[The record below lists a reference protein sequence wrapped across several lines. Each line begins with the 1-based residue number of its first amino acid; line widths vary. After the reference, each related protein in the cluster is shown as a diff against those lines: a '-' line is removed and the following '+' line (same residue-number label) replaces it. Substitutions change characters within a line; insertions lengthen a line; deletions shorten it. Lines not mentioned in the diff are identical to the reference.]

1 MIKQKYR
8 KSKEKVSKVR
18 WKEKEMKFY
27 IEEPAEI
34 SAAAIRG
41 ILEECGHSL
50 AGSEVDSGAFGL
62 SAARRAEKGY
72 EIEKK
77 GGKIRIAYGETLDFF
92 RALGEV
98 FAWGG
103 EEEITRISSGC
114 EGTHGVLY
122 DCSRNGVLR
131 IEQVKYYI
139 RMQALM
145 GLKYMYLYTEDT
157 YEVEAFPY
165 FGALRGRYTKD
176 EIRECDEYAMLYGV
190 ELVPCIQTLAHL
202 RTALRWPCMAG
213 YRDDKDI
220 LIVGEEQTYR
230 LIDEMLKSVRE
241 MYHSRRIHLGMDEA
255 KFLGCGAYREKYGP
269 AGQGE
274 LIKRH
279 LDKVME
285 LCRKHG
291 LEPMIWSDMFFVT
304 PGHGDYYGV
313 GEEHEWPENERPDP
327 DITLVYWDYYSHEE
341 ARYRRMA
348 NLHRK
353 LTDKVVFAC
362 GAWIWNGL
370 APNYAKAMSSIEKG
384 FQGLRGTG
392 VQDSFLTLWL
402 DNGAETPMDAGLPMM
417 AYYSRCVYGENS
429 GKTEDVWEEETEQW
443 FRALTG
449 GSWKNLLLLDRI
461 DHIPGTSGDNR
472 EFANPSKML
481 FYQDPL
487 VGIFDA
493 QFEGAGLTEYYGKL
507 SEMLKATLQ
516 KAEEQGE
523 NVNRAQTD
531 LLEYYV
537 LMSEVLEQKA
547 GLGFRIR
554 RAYLEADKKT
564 LMLITEVE
572 IPELS
577 AKAAALRK
585 AREKIWYREYKPNG
599 YEVLDIRFSGVE
611 ARLRTA
617 KERIKKYL
625 DGSIREL
632 PELKEERL
640 PYLTERGTYPSCN
653 LWENIVSAAN
663 IEGV

>member
-1 MIKQKYR
+1 
-8 KSKEKVSKVR
+8 
-18 WKEKEMKFY
+18 MKFY

-41 ILEECGHSL
+41 ILEQCGHSL
-50 AGSEVDSGAFGL
+50 AGSGVDSSAFGL

-131 IEQVKYYI
+131 VEQVKYYI

-230 LIDEMLKSVRE
+230 LIDEMLKSVKE

-313 GEEHEWPENERPDP
+313 GGEHEWPENERPDP

-362 GAWIWNGL
+362 GAWIWNGM
-370 APNYAKAMSSIEKG
+370 APNYAKALSTIEKG
-384 FQGLRGTG
+384 FRGLDGTG
-392 VQDSFLTLWL
+392 VRESFLTLWL

-429 GKTEDVWEEETEQW
+429 GKTEEVQREETEQW

-449 GSWKNLLLLDRI
+449 DSWKDLLLLDGI
-461 DHIPGTSGDNR
+461 DHIPGTSEENR

-487 VGIFDA
+487 VGVFDG
-493 QFEGAGLTEYYGKL
+493 QFGENGLTEYYREL
-507 SEMLKATLQ
+507 SGTLKGALERAKRREQNGNHSQAALLQ
-516 KAEEQGE
+516 
-523 NVNRAQTD
+523 
-531 LLEYYV
+531 YYV
-537 LMSEVLEQKA
+537 LMTEVLEHKA
-547 GLGFRIR
+547 ELGIRIR
-554 RAYLEADKKT
+554 GAYLEEDKKALSHIAGT
-564 LMLITEVE
+564 E
-572 IPELS
+572 IPQLI
-577 AKAAALRK
+577 AKAGEMRK
-585 AREKIWYREYKPNG
+585 VREAIWYREYKPNG

-617 KERIKKYL
+617 GERITEYL
-625 DGSIREL
+625 EGRISAL
-632 PELKEERL
+632 PELEEARL
-640 PYLTERGTYPSCN
+640 PYLTEKGVYPSCN
-653 LWENIVSAAN
+653 LWEHIVSAAN